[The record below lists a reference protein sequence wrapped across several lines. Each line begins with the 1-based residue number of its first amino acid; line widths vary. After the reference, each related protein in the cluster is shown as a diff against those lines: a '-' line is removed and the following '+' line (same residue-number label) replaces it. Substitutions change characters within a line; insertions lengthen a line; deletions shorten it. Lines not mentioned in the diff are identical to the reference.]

1 MGISIKTKGKKMNE
15 EKMNEETMNE
25 QEMFET
31 LQNLQGLNAVNG
43 LIYVEIIEPEIKETL
58 VKLPQQKQ
66 KHREFEIC
74 SVLCAPMDLDFM
86 MDVGDTIVVRGHMI
100 DSFQYKGE
108 TVHFVPQ
115 SAVCGIDY
123 NLDETTYDDD
133 CGCGDS
139 PEGDVE

>member
-1 MGISIKTKGKKMNE
+1 M
-15 EKMNEETMNE
+15 
-25 QEMFET
+25 
-31 LQNLQGLNAVNG
+31 LNAVNG
-43 LIYVEIIEPEIKETL
+43 LIFVEIVEPEKEETL
-58 VKLPQQKQ
+58 VKLPKQKQ
-66 KHREFEIC
+66 KYREFETCNI
-74 SVLCAPMDLDFM
+74 LCAPMDLDFM

-108 TVHFVPQ
+108 TVYFVPQ

-139 PEGDVE
+139 SEGDIE